1 MRKSPASGR
10 YPQILAAVAAATLLL
25 TAGCGINANKDA
37 TDDAGSPHNEADITF
52 SQMMI
57 PHHQQAIEMANL
69 AETRAESQEVKDLA
83 VAIEA
88 AQDPEIQTMQGWL
101 KSWDAE
107 GMSHDMSEDEM
118 PGMVDDKT
126 MGDLGKA
133 SGAEFDQ
140 LFLTAMIAHH
150 EGAIA
155 MAESEKS
162 DGVHKGSLSLAD
174 AVIKTQT
181 AEIKR
186 MRALL
191 N

>member
-1 MRKSPASGR
+1 MRKST
-10 YPQILAAVAAATLLL
+10 LAAVAAATLLL
-25 TAGCGINANKDA
+25 AGCGISANKDA
-37 TDDAGSPHNEADITF
+37 TPDAGSPHNEADITF
-52 SQMMI
+52 AQMMI

-83 VAIEA
+83 AAIEA

-107 GMSHDMSEDEM
+107 GMSHDMGADEM
-118 PGMVDDKT
+118 PGMVDDKM
-126 MGDLGKA
+126 MGDLAKA
-133 SGAEFDQ
+133 SGAEFDR

-162 DGVHKGSLSLAD
+162 DGLHKGSLRLAD
-174 AVIKTQT
+174 AIIKTQT

-186 MRALL
+186 MRAML